1 MWIWISVTTFLL
13 SVILFL
19 VWVIYRLVNQSE
31 QYESDLRWFQEWYGK
46 FIDIL
51 AESDSRMKEVDIK
64 GSFSSDDEIGF
75 AYRTIKDCIEQLTQM
90 GAITYG
96 GEEGQTDS
104 TEEIQGKK
112 EEE

>member
-90 GAITYG
+90 GAITYD
-96 GEEGQTDS
+96 GQEDREADS
-104 TEEIQGKK
+104 TEEI
-112 EEE
+112 